1 MTKILRGLRG
11 ATTARANTSEAIL
24 QATAELLRALLEA
37 NDFQPEDVES
47 AIFTSSP
54 DLTAEYPARAA
65 RLLGWRDVPLLGA
78 AEVPVPDGLPR
89 CIRVLLHFHTTR
101 SEEHTS
107 ELQSR
112 LHLVCRLLLE
122 KKKKLHY
129 TPAILPPQ
137 RRHDIPPDV

>member
-1 MTKILRGLRG
+1 MSKTLRGLRG
-11 ATTARANTSEAIL
+11 ATTAATNTGQAIL
-24 QATAELLRALLEA
+24 DATAELLRALQEA
-37 NDFQPEDVES
+37 NGFQPEEVES

-65 RLLGWRDVPLLGA
+65 RLLGWSDVPLLGA

-89 CIRVLLHFHTTR
+89 CIRVLLHFR

-112 LHLVCRLLLE
+112 
-122 KKKKLHY
+122 
-129 TPAILPPQ
+129 
-137 RRHDIPPDV
+137 